1 VTSPIPVPRSN
12 TGHAFSTGPYPDGPP
27 PEALEIEYP
36 DITRFGIEELGR
48 AIWITVVLVAAALIA
63 IVRWPI
69 FWLRKR
75 RRFTVALAEGVVKGF
90 EALGPTFVKL
100 GQLMAS
106 SPGVFPPVLAD
117 ACLRLLDGVP
127 PVSARRARRAIER
140 DLGGSIEDLFDSFE
154 DVPLSAA
161 SVAQVHAC
169 ILLDGRE
176 AVVKVQRPEIRR
188 HMRVDLRVAFAGAS
202 LLERFFEF
210 FRIANATV
218 IVRDLNDL
226 TAQELNSAAEALRQ
240 ERFRDNLYVFGDNSH
255 VMVPEIFWS
264 HCGPRV
270 ICMERVHGTPVGR
283 ILTDGLATVDSE
295 LQLRRGVKVWLEAVV
310 LHGPFHGDVHAGN
323 LWELDDGRVGFLDFG
338 IVGELPEE
346 WRDVL
351 REMFRASLFDGDYTE
366 AARRIRM
373 LGITEGTTLGD
384 KLIGLQ
390 LRKLFEPVLGRGA
403 GRLDLS
409 RLVASLVETGRRW
422 GVATPEKLVLFGK
435 QLGYFERYSATL
447 APDWILGRDLFLFR
461 NILPDEVAGAALARN
476 ITLPD

>member
-1 VTSPIPVPRSN
+1 MTSPIPAPRSSS
-12 TGHAFSTGPYPDGPP
+12 GDAFSPGPYSDGPP
-27 PEALEIEYP
+27 PAALDIEYP
-36 DITRFGIEELGR
+36 DLTHFGLEELGR
-48 AIWITVVLVAAALIA
+48 AAWITVVLVAAAAIA
-63 IVRWPI
+63 IIRWPVS
-69 FWLRKR
+69 WLSKR

-100 GQLMAS
+100 GQFMAS

-127 PVSARRARRAIER
+127 PVPAHKARRAVER
-140 DLGGSIEDLFDSFE
+140 DLGGSIAELFRSFD

-169 ILLDGRE
+169 VLPDGRE

-188 HMRVDLRVAFAGAS
+188 RMRVDLRVAYTGAA

-210 FRIANATV
+210 FRITNATAV
-218 IVRDLNDL
+218 VRDLNDL

-270 ICMERVHGTPVGR
+270 ICMERVRGTPVGR
-283 ILTDGLATVDSE
+283 IMSDGPATVDSE

-351 REMFRASLFDGDYTE
+351 REMFRASLFDGNYTE

-409 RLVASLVETGRRW
+409 RLVGSLVETGRRW
-422 GVATPEKLVLFGK
+422 GVATPEELVLFGK

-461 NILPDEVAGAALARN
+461 NILPNEVAAAALARN

>member
-1 VTSPIPVPRSN
+1 
-12 TGHAFSTGPYPDGPP
+12 FS
-27 PEALEIEYP
+27 
-36 DITRFGIEELGR
+36 
-48 AIWITVVLVAAALIA
+48 
-63 IVRWPI
+63 
-69 FWLRKR
+69 
-75 RRFTVALAEGVVKGF
+75 VALAEGLVKGF

-127 PVSARRARRAIER
+127 PVPAHKARRVVER
-140 DLGGSIEDLFDSFE
+140 DLGGRIEALFDSFD

-169 ILLDGRE
+169 VMRDGRD

-188 HMRVDLRVAFAGAS
+188 RMRVDLRVAFAGAS

-218 IVRDLNDL
+218 IVRELNDL
-226 TAQELNSAAEALRQ
+226 TAHELNGAAEALRQ
-240 ERFRDNLYVFGDNSH
+240 QNFRNNVHVFGDNAG
-255 VMVPEIFWS
+255 VMVPEIYWS

-270 ICMERVHGTPVGR
+270 ICMERVRGTPVGR
-283 ILTDGLATVDSE
+283 ITTSELAGIDSE

-323 LWELDDGRVGFLDFG
+323 LWALDDGRVGFLDFG

-346 WRDVL
+346 WRIVL
-351 REMFRASLFDGDYTE
+351 REMFRASLFDGNYTE

-373 LGITEGTTLGD
+373 LGVTEGTTLGD

-390 LRKLFEPVLGRGA
+390 LRKLFEPILGRGA
-403 GRLDLS
+403 ARLDLS
-409 RLVASLVETGRRW
+409 KLVASLVETGRRW
-422 GVATPEKLVLFGK
+422 GVATPEELVLFGK
-435 QLGYFERYSATL
+435 QLGYFERYSAAL
-447 APDWILGRDLFLFR
+447 APEWVLGRDLFLFK
-461 NILPDEVAGAALARN
+461 NILPEEVAAAVAARN
-476 ITLPD
+476 IVLPD

>member
-1 VTSPIPVPRSN
+1 MTSPIPVPRSN
-12 TGHAFSTGPYPDGPP
+12 TGYAFSTGPYPDGPP

-36 DITRFGIEELGR
+36 DITRFGLEELGR
-48 AIWITVVLVAAALIA
+48 AIWITVVLVAAAIIA

-75 RRFTVALAEGVVKGF
+75 RRFTVSLAEGIVKGF

-117 ACLRLLDGVP
+117 ACLRLLDKVP

-169 ILLDGRE
+169 VLLDGRE

-218 IVRDLNDL
+218 IVRELNDL

-270 ICMERVHGTPVGR
+270 ICMERVRGTPVGR
-283 ILTDGLATVDSE
+283 IMSDDLATVDSE

-351 REMFRASLFDGDYTE
+351 REMFRASLFDGNYTE
-366 AARRIRM
+366 AARRIRV
-373 LGITEGTTLGD
+373 LGITDGTTLGD

-422 GVATPEKLVLFGK
+422 GIATPEELVLFGK

-447 APDWILGRDLFLFR
+447 APDWILGQDLFLFR
-461 NILPDEVAGAALARN
+461 NILPNEVAAAALARN

>member
-1 VTSPIPVPRSN
+1 MPRGDTDYAS
-12 TGHAFSTGPYPDGPP
+12 STGPYPDGPP

-36 DITRFGIEELGR
+36 DITRFGLEELGR
-48 AIWITVVLVAAALIA
+48 AIWITVVLVAAAVIA

-75 RRFTVALAEGVVKGF
+75 RRFSVALAEGVVKGF

-117 ACLRLLDGVP
+117 ACLRLLDRVP

-140 DLGGSIEDLFDSFE
+140 DLGGKIEDLFDSFE

-169 ILLDGRE
+169 VLLDGRK

-218 IVRDLNDL
+218 IVRELNDL
-226 TAQELNSAAEALRQ
+226 TALELNSAAEALRQ
-240 ERFRDNLYVFGDNSH
+240 EHFRDNLYAFGDNSG
-255 VMVPEIFWS
+255 VMVPEIYWS

-283 ILTDGLATVDSE
+283 ITPGDLVGIDSE

-323 LWELDDGRVGFLDFG
+323 LWSLDDGRVGFLDFG

-346 WRDVL
+346 WRVVL
-351 REMFRASLFDGDYTE
+351 REMFRASLFDGNYTE
-366 AARRIRM
+366 AARRIRL
-373 LGITEGTTLGD
+373 LGVTQGTTLGD

-390 LRKLFEPVLGRGA
+390 LRKLFEPILGRGA
-403 GRLDLS
+403 ARMDLS
-409 RLVASLVETGRRW
+409 KLVASLVETGKRW
-422 GVATPEKLVLFGK
+422 GVSTPEELVLFGK

-447 APDWILGRDLFLFR
+447 APEWILGQDLFLFK
-461 NILPDEVAGAALARN
+461 NILPVEVAAAALARN

>member
-1 VTSPIPVPRSN
+1 MTSPIPAPDDSDHDTPFV
-12 TGHAFSTGPYPDGPP
+12 GPYSEGPP
-27 PEALEIEYP
+27 PEALEVHCS
-36 DITRFGIEELGR
+36 DLTRFGLEELAR
-48 AIWITVVLVAAALIA
+48 AVLITVVLAAATGIA
-63 IVRWPI
+63 VLRWPVS
-69 FWLRKR
+69 WVRKR
-75 RRFTVALAEGVVKGF
+75 RRFSVALAEGLVKGF

-127 PVSARRARRAIER
+127 PVPAHKARRVVER
-140 DLGGSIEDLFDSFE
+140 DLGGRIEALFDSFD

-169 ILLDGRE
+169 VMRDGRD

-188 HMRVDLRVAFAGAS
+188 RMRVDLRVAFAGAS

-218 IVRDLNDL
+218 IVRELNDL
-226 TAQELNSAAEALRQ
+226 TAHELNGAAEALRQ
-240 ERFRDNLYVFGDNSH
+240 QNFRNNVHVFGDNAG
-255 VMVPEIFWS
+255 VMVPEIYWS

-270 ICMERVHGTPVGR
+270 ICMERVRGTPVGR
-283 ILTDGLATVDSE
+283 ITTSELAGIDSE

-323 LWELDDGRVGFLDFG
+323 LWALDDGRVGFLDFG

-346 WRDVL
+346 WRIVL
-351 REMFRASLFDGDYTE
+351 REMFRASLFDGNYTE

-373 LGITEGTTLGD
+373 LGVTEGTTLGD

-390 LRKLFEPVLGRGA
+390 LRKLFEPILGRGA
-403 GRLDLS
+403 ARLDLS
-409 RLVASLVETGRRW
+409 KLVASLVETGRRW
-422 GVATPEKLVLFGK
+422 GVATPEELVLFGK
-435 QLGYFERYSATL
+435 QLGYFERYSAAL
-447 APDWILGRDLFLFR
+447 APEWVLGRDLFLFK
-461 NILPDEVAGAALARN
+461 NILPEEVAAAVAARN
-476 ITLPD
+476 IVLPD